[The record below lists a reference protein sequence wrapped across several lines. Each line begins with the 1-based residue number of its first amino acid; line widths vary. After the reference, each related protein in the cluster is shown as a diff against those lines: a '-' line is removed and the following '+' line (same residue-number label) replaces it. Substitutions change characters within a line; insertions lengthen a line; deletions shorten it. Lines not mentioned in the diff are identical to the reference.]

1 MEVEKIDFLESAQI
15 LVPALSGMA
24 VTSYTFSSD
33 ILVQFEK
40 KNCFST
46 DLQTIYTK
54 EGMETF
60 LEHASEDKVY
70 EVIEPLDTRTMIFKA
85 DGAWILLGP
94 YVENEWNPKNA
105 RSLLAKQNVSE
116 SLMLSYKG
124 YRCQFP
130 IINRDYAVNL
140 AFLMTC
146 DLDGDR
152 KRVETLII
160 DPIRQKESLRFSDV
174 YANASMINRRYQME
188 DRFMNFIEQGEYEK
202 ACWSLKELEKVLA
215 DIRFI
220 SNSFQDQL
228 AGAAIMRTLI
238 RIAAKRGGLSPV
250 LVDSISQEYA
260 QKMRYAVSK
269 KELDRLTGELL
280 ERFCREIKQRKQVVY
295 SVVIR
300 QAMDYI
306 EINLG
311 KNMTII
317 EIAEAV
323 GREKCSFVRQFRQET
338 GLTIKEYIAKKRC
351 SLAAELLLDTHV
363 SVQEIASYVGYQDN
377 NYFSKVFKNERGVSP
392 LEYRNNHKN
401 IKNSIF

>member
-1 MEVEKIDFLESAQI
+1 MEKIDFLESAQI

>member
-1 MEVEKIDFLESAQI
+1 MEKIDFLESAQI

-60 LEHASEDKVY
+60 LEHASEDKV
-70 EVIEPLDTRTMIFKA
+70 
-85 DGAWILLGP
+85 

-317 EIAEAV
+317 EIAEAL

>member
-1 MEVEKIDFLESAQI
+1 
-15 LVPALSGMA
+15 
-24 VTSYTFSSD
+24 
-33 ILVQFEK
+33 
-40 KNCFST
+40 
-46 DLQTIYTK
+46 
-54 EGMETF
+54 
-60 LEHASEDKVY
+60 
-70 EVIEPLDTRTMIFKA
+70 
-85 DGAWILLGP
+85 
-94 YVENEWNPKNA
+94 
-105 RSLLAKQNVSE
+105 
-116 SLMLSYKG
+116 
-124 YRCQFP
+124 
-130 IINRDYAVNL
+130 
-140 AFLMTC
+140 
-146 DLDGDR
+146 
-152 KRVETLII
+152 
-160 DPIRQKESLRFSDV
+160 
-174 YANASMINRRYQME
+174 
-188 DRFMNFIEQGEYEK
+188 
-202 ACWSLKELEKVLA
+202 
-215 DIRFI
+215 
-220 SNSFQDQL
+220 
-228 AGAAIMRTLI
+228 MRTLI

-401 IKNSIF
+401 IKNIIF